1 MHNYKEL
8 IIWKRA
14 IKLTVETYKVSNQFP
29 SAEKFGLM
37 SQVRRSSVSIPSNIA
52 EGAGRR
58 TDGEFVNFLGIAHG
72 SICELETQL
81 YVAYELGYLQD
92 EKFMALTSEL
102 TEIQK
107 MLYSFILKFENK
119 SSK

>member
-8 IIWKRA
+8 IIWKRS
-14 IKLTVETYKVSNQFP
+14 IKLTVEIYKLTNQFP
-29 SAEKFGLM
+29 SAEKFGLI
-37 SQVRRSSVSIPSNIA
+37 SQLRRSSVSVPSNIA

-81 YVAYELGYLQD
+81 YVAYELGYVQ
-92 EKFMALTSEL
+92 EETFMKLTLEL

-107 MLYSFILKFENK
+107 MLYSFITKFEK
-119 SSK
+119 

>member
-8 IIWKRA
+8 NVWKRS
-14 IKLTVETYKVSNQFP
+14 IKLTVQVYKMSQKFP
-29 SAEKFGLM
+29 VEERFGLI
-37 SQVRRSSVSIPSNIA
+37 SQIRRCAVSVPSNIA

-81 YVAYELGYLQD
+81 YVGLELEYLNTK
-92 EKFMALTSEL
+92 EFKEVSSEL

-107 MLYSFILKFENK
+107 MLYTLILKFEK
-119 SSK
+119 K